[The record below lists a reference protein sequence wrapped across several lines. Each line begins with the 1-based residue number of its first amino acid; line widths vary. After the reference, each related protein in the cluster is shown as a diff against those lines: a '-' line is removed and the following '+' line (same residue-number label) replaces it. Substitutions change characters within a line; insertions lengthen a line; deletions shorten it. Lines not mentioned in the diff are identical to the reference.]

1 MEDTYIYGVRVLV
14 KDPKKAAS
22 WLCEAL
28 FFSME
33 KDGEEPVVRSGD
45 FRIVLTSKG
54 ESGNK
59 EAAFGFTHIALETE
73 NMEAAIAY
81 AKELGFVLELA
92 ENGGAKHSGK
102 VYGTGMDYFNIRT
115 DFGLTVEVS
124 RKLHVKCAGKGKL
137 IEGLDHIGLQTAD
150 LEESL
155 RFYEKLGF
163 EREFAPV
170 VNHADGREIRC
181 CMVSSGGTVVEIYE
195 ICGEK
200 REKSGASIDAV
211 LLCKYDAECPSC
223 YISGP
228 DGENVEFLLAE

>member
-1 MEDTYIYGVRVLV
+1 M
-14 KDPKKAAS
+14 
-22 WLCEAL
+22 
-28 FFSME
+28 
-33 KDGEEPVVRSGD
+33 RSGD

-54 ESGNK
+54 ESGDK

-81 AKELGFVLELA
+81 AKELGLVLELA

-115 DFGLTVEVS
+115 NFGLTVEVS
-124 RKLHVKCAGKGKL
+124 RKLHVECSGKGKL

-150 LEESL
+150 FEESL

-170 VNHADGREIRC
+170 INHADGREIRC

-200 REKSGASIDAV
+200 GEKNGASIDVV
-211 LLCKYDAECPSC
+211 LLYNGSGELSVSGITGPSGERLEV
-223 YISGP
+223 ISQR
-228 DGENVEFLLAE
+228 